1 MPLLLLVL
9 IGVPIIEIALFIE
22 VGGYIGLWPTL
33 ATILA
38 TAVVGAALVRTQGLA
53 TLAKAQAEV
62 DAGRPPVRELF
73 DGVCILIAGAL
84 LLTPG
89 FMTDALGLALLVP
102 GFRTVLGR
110 RLLLLI
116 RARGTT
122 TVHWHTHSSDKRG
135 DGTVVDADFEDV
147 TDKPQRPDDGDG
159 DGAPKLG
166 PRGPDRD

>member
-1 MPLLLLVL
+1 MPLLLLFL
-9 IGVPIIEIALFIE
+9 IGVPIVEIALFIE
-22 VGGYIGLWPTL
+22 IGGYIGLWPTL
-33 ATILA
+33 ATILV
-38 TAVVGAALVRTQGLA
+38 TAVVGAALVRKQGLA

-110 RLLLLI
+110 RLLELLK
-116 RARGTT
+116 ARGTT
-122 TVHWHTHSSDKRG
+122 TVHWQTHATRG
-135 DGTVVDADFEDV
+135 HGGGTVVDADFEDV
-147 TDKPQRPDDGDG
+147 TDQPQRPDAGDETSI
-159 DGAPKLG
+159 PG
-166 PRGPDRD
+166 PRKPEKD

>member
-33 ATILA
+33 ATILV
-38 TAVVGAALVRTQGLA
+38 TAVIGAGLVRAQGLA

-102 GFRTVLGR
+102 GFRSVLGR
-110 RLLLLI
+110 RLLSLI
-116 RARGTT
+116 NTRG
-122 TVHWHTHSSDKRG
+122 VRMHWRSTETRG
-135 DGTVVDADFEDV
+135 ESTVVDAEFEDV
-147 TDKPQRPDDGDG
+147 TERPQGKDEPAKLDPR
-159 DGAPKLG
+159 LG
-166 PRGPDRD
+166 PRGPRRE

>member
-1 MPLLLLVL
+1 MPLLLLLL

-22 VGGYIGLWPTL
+22 IGGYIGLWPTL
-33 ATILA
+33 ATILV
-38 TAVVGAALVRTQGLA
+38 TAVIGAALVRRQGLA

-89 FMTDALGLALLVP
+89 FMTDAVGLALLVP

-110 RLLLLI
+110 RLLELI
-116 RARGTT
+116 RARGGT
-122 TVHWHTHSSDKRG
+122 TVHWHSHSTRSRG
-135 DGTVVDADFEDV
+135 TGTVVDAEFEDV
-147 TDKPQRPDDGDG
+147 TDPPTENNEDDKPQ
-159 DGAPKLG
+159 LG
-166 PRGPDRD
+166 PRGPERH

>member
-1 MPLLLLVL
+1 MPLLLLLL
-9 IGVPIIEIALFIE
+9 IGVPIVEIALFIE

-33 ATILA
+33 ATILV
-38 TAVVGAALVRTQGLA
+38 TAVVGAALVRRQGLA

-102 GFRTVLGR
+102 GFRAVLGR
-110 RLLLLI
+110 RLMEVLKT
-116 RARGTT
+116 RGTT
-122 TVHWHTHSSDKRG
+122 TMHWQTHRTGGRG
-135 DGTVVDADFEDV
+135 GGTVVDADFEDV
-147 TDKPQRPDDGDG
+147 TDRPPRQNGGDE
-159 DGAPKLG
+159 PTIPG
-166 PRGPDRD
+166 PRGPERD

>member
-22 VGGYIGLWPTL
+22 IGGYIGLWPTL
-33 ATILA
+33 ATILV
-38 TAVVGAALVRTQGLA
+38 TAVVGAALVRKQGLA

-89 FMTDALGLALLVP
+89 FMTDALGLALLIP

-110 RLLLLI
+110 RLLDLI
-116 RARGTT
+116 KARGTT
-122 TVHWHTHSSDKRG
+122 TVHWQTRGSAGRG
-135 DGTVVDADFEDV
+135 DSTVVDADFEDV
-147 TDKPQRPDDGDG
+147 TDQPQKPEDG

-166 PRGPDRD
+166 PHGPDRN